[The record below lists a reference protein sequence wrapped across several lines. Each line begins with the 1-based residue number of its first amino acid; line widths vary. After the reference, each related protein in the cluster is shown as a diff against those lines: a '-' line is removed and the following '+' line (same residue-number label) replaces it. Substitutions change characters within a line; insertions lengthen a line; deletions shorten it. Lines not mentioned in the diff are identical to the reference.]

1 MDASQRGK
9 LLNRLADLIE
19 RDRTYLAALETLD
32 NGKPYA
38 ISYLV
43 DLDMVVKKLRYYAG
57 WADKL
62 HGKTIPVDG
71 DFFTYTRH
79 EPVGVCGQIIP
90 WNFPLLMQAWKL
102 GPALATG
109 NVVVMKLA
117 EQTPLTGLYVAN
129 LIQEAGFPPGVVN
142 IIPGYGPTAGAA
154 ISSHMEVDKVAFTGS
169 TSVGHLIQK
178 AAADSNMKRVTLEL
192 GGKSPNIIMSDAEM
206 DWAVEQSHSALFFN
220 QGQCCCAGSRTFVQ
234 EDIYHEFVER
244 SVERAKSRI
253 VGNPFDFQTEQGP
266 QVDETQYK
274 KILGYIDSGKKEG
287 AKLLCGGSPAA
298 DKGYFIQPTIF
309 GDVQDNMKIAKEEIF
324 GPVMQIFKFKTIEEV
339 IQRANET
346 KYGLAAAVF
355 TKDIDKANY
364 ISQGLRAGTVWIN
377 CYNVFG
383 AQAPFGG
390 FKESG
395 QGREG
400 GEYGLNPYM
409 EVKTVSTVTIPSF
422 ELISSDQVRL
432 HMMCAAHP
440 NIVQIIE
447 VYANSVQF
455 PHESSPRSRLLIVM
469 EMMEGG
475 ELFHRI
481 SQHRHFTEKQA
492 SEVTKQAS
500 FNPPTNLPVLPW
512 IAKTRLLKIGAIKE
526 QNIPSRLIMGW
537 IWNEP
542 VDPIALALQHCHSLN
557 IAHRDLKPENLL
569 FKDNSLDAPVKL
581 CDFGFAK
588 IDQGD
593 LMTPQFTPYYV
604 APQVRASFL
613 GLSGVFSRTGSPC
626 AMRSE
631 ASGYFPF
638 AQQVLEAQRRH
649 QKEKCGIIPTSP
661 TPYTYNKSC
670 DLWSLGV
677 IIYVMLCGYPPF
689 YSKHHSRTIPKD
701 MRKKIMTGSFEFP
714 EEEWSQISEM
724 AKDIVR
730 KLTTEGVLD
739 HPWLNS
745 TEALDN
751 ILPSAQLMMDKAMVA
766 GIQQAHAEQLANMRI
781 QDLKVSLKPLH
792 SVNNP
797 ILRKRKLLG
806 TKPKESVYIHDP
818 ENSSKDSNVA
828 LEKLRDVIAQ
838 CILPQAGKG
847 ENEDE
852 KLNEVMQEAWK
863 YNRECKLLRDTLQTF
878 SWNGRGFTDKVDR
891 LKLAEIVK
899 QVIEEQTAAHESQ

>member
-1 MDASQRGK
+1 MPS
-9 LLNRLADLIE
+9 
-19 RDRTYLAALETLD
+19 
-32 NGKPYA
+32 
-38 ISYLV
+38 
-43 DLDMVVKKLRYYAG
+43 
-57 WADKL
+57 
-62 HGKTIPVDG
+62 
-71 DFFTYTRH
+71 
-79 EPVGVCGQIIP
+79 
-90 WNFPLLMQAWKL
+90 
-102 GPALATG
+102 
-109 NVVVMKLA
+109 
-117 EQTPLTGLYVAN
+117 
-129 LIQEAGFPPGVVN
+129 
-142 IIPGYGPTAGAA
+142 
-154 ISSHMEVDKVAFTGS
+154 
-169 TSVGHLIQK
+169 
-178 AAADSNMKRVTLEL
+178 
-192 GGKSPNIIMSDAEM
+192 
-206 DWAVEQSHSALFFN
+206 
-220 QGQCCCAGSRTFVQ
+220 CC
-234 EDIYHEFVER
+234 
-244 SVERAKSRI
+244 
-253 VGNPFDFQTEQGP
+253 
-266 QVDETQYK
+266 
-274 KILGYIDSGKKEG
+274 YIDS
-287 AKLLCGGSPAA
+287 P
-298 DKGYFIQPTIF
+298 Y
-309 GDVQDNMKIAKEEIF
+309 IF

-409 EVKTVSTVTIPSF
+409 EVKTVSTVTVPSF
-422 ELISSDQVRL
+422 ELISSDQVRWDSLPGTVGLSLFSSLLQNKQETSILEDYHINWTQKLGAGISGPVRGEAPGKPVRL

-492 SEVTKQAS
+492 SEVTKQATA
-500 FNPPTNLPVLPW
+500 F
-512 IAKTRLLKIGAIKE
+512 GH
-526 QNIPSRLIMGW
+526 IPQLQASSLCSHS
-537 IWNEP
+537 E
-542 VDPIALALQHCHSLN
+542 DHIALALQHCHSLN

-604 APQVRASFL
+604 AP
-613 GLSGVFSRTGSPC
+613 
-626 AMRSE
+626 
-631 ASGYFPF
+631 
-638 AQQVLEAQRRH
+638 QVLEAQRRH

-730 KLTTEGVLD
+730 KY
-739 HPWLNS
+739 
-745 TEALDN
+745 
-751 ILPSAQLMMDKAMVA
+751 AMVA

-818 ENSSKDSNVA
+818 ENSGKGSNVA